1 MTIIRRYPMLR
12 DRRPLV
18 DDLFESFLDSFN
30 SLSNVNWSPVVDLDE
45 TNNEYVLHAELPGM
59 NKKDINISVEN
70 DVLTISGEKRE
81 RVKNKEA
88 NCHIS
93 EINFGK
99 FSRSFRLPA
108 PIETDKIEAKWENGI
123 LTVHIPKSDVAK
135 ARKIEIR

>member
-30 SLSNVNWSPVVDLDE
+30 SFSNVNWSPVVDLDE

-59 NKKDINISVEN
+59 NKKDIEISVEN
-70 DVLTISGEKRE
+70 DVLTIAGEKKE
-81 RVKNKEA
+81 RVKSKEA

-93 EINFGK
+93 EIAFGK

-108 PIETDKIEAKWENGI
+108 PIDSEKIEAKWENGI
-123 LTVHIPKSDVAK
+123 LTVNIPKNDVAK

>member
-30 SLSNVNWSPVVDLDE
+30 SLSNVSWSPVVDLEE

-70 DVLTISGEKRE
+70 DVLTISGEKKE
-81 RVKNKEA
+81 RVKNKES
-88 NCHIS
+88 NCHIA
-93 EINFGK
+93 EIAFGK

-108 PIETDKIEAKWENGI
+108 PIDSDKIEAKWENGI
-123 LTVHIPKSDVAK
+123 LFVNIPKSDVAK